1 MPIST
6 INTNSISDDA
16 VTVPKVTDQ
25 VLTHRNLI
33 INGAMQV
40 AQRGAGP
47 YTQTASNQY
56 GLDRFDGT
64 GTITS
69 KFTFEQSSVAPAGF
83 FNSTLITSLSA
94 YSVLTGDF
102 FVYRQRVEGLNCS
115 YLGWGTASAKTVT
128 LSFWVRSSLTGNF
141 GGYFTNSA
149 FNRSLPFSYTIN
161 SADTWEH
168 KSVTVLGDTSGTW
181 LTTNSIGIEV
191 GFSLGAGATYSAT
204 ANTWAGNF
212 YCQPTGSTS
221 VVGTS
226 GATLY
231 ITGVQLE
238 VGDTATPFEHRS
250 YADEFA
256 RCQRYYEYGRIV
268 QIDTTVITGSFVV
281 LKRAAPTM
289 TRLGNTWT
297 ASEGGTFGPFDN
309 SAYYVQSGGTSYV
322 GGQWSADAEL

>member
-1 MPIST
+1 MSRARDFADLAG
-6 INTNSISDDA
+6 SADA
-16 VTVPKVTDQ
+16 GGITGK
-25 VLTHRNLI
+25 NLI

-47 YTQTASNQY
+47 YTQTALNQY
-56 GLDRFDGT
+56 GLDRFEGT

-83 FNSTLITSLSA
+83 VNSTLITSLSA

-115 YLGWGTASAKTVT
+115 NLGWGTASAKTVT

-141 GGYFTNSA
+141 GGYFTNSG

-231 ITGVQLE
+231 ITGIQLE
-238 VGDTATPFEHRS
+238 VGEQATPFEHRS
-250 YADEFA
+250 YGDELA
-256 RCQRYYEYGRIV
+256 RCQRYYEAW
-268 QIDTTVITGSFVV
+268 TGSGSIFVAV
-281 LKRAAPTM
+281 SSGDIPRINGTWLVTKRANPTI
-289 TRLGNTWT
+289 TVDAGWT
-297 ASEGGTFGPFDN
+297 VNGYKGHYEGLYSSASDQTLP
-309 SAYYVQSGGTSYV
+309 SL
-322 GGQWSADAEL
+322 SADAEL